1 MKNQDTY
8 TIDEIMS
15 LLEKQGGKV
24 PSKKVVVKTL
34 QLIREQKKDPDQLV
48 IDWENIPPF
57 V

>member
-1 MKNQDTY
+1 MKNETY

-24 PSKKVVVKTL
+24 PSKKVVLKTL
-34 QLIREQKKDPDQLV
+34 QLIREQKDPNQLV
-48 IDWENIPPF
+48 IDWKNIPPF